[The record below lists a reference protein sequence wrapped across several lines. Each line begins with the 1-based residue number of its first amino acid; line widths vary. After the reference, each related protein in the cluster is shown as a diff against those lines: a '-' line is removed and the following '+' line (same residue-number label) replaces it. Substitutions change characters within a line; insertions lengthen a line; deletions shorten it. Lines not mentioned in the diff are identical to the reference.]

1 MHSIKDI
8 MLVQD
13 LFKLAKPILKD
24 IAADLDIDT
33 SLNKNELVMRIYP
46 ERNRFSAET
55 ISKIENRI
63 LATKSTAVTWYRFD
77 GELTTE
83 EFRRLIRENTRF
95 FDPFNEM
102 NPIQESDVTTSPEIL
117 MGSTAL
123 NNSGTFLR
131 YIYKSGVRYETTP
144 TMIRTVSKSAIS
156 TVYYDGDKG
165 ILEIRGDTRKAPDI
179 ARKVAQTLGL
189 QIILEPIEA
198 PFEQEMGTIADS
210 IGGQLTEATSKPELY
225 FEEFNEDEMNS
236 VVNVLKALDEYMQT
250 KDSDVLETHLQNASD
265 SFMQGEAIVPFAA
278 LVLSGMETVGMAGSS
293 EIRSLP
299 LFSYLNPYLQH
310 QGGFIKFPFTIE
322 NVEETFTIRIGI
334 TTQSVVFVSQVTE
347 SVIDYVRSRV
357 II

>member
-1 MHSIKDI
+1 MHSIRDI
-8 MLVQD
+8 MLIQD
-13 LFKLAKPILKD
+13 LFKLTKSVLID

-46 ERNRFSAET
+46 QRNQFSEET
-55 ISKIENRI
+55 ILKIENRI
-63 LATKSTAVTWYRFD
+63 LATRATAVAWYRFD
-77 GELTTE
+77 GDLTTD
-83 EFRRLIRENTRF
+83 EFRRLIRENTM
-95 FDPFNEM
+95 FDPFSEM
-102 NPIQESDVTTSPEIL
+102 NPIQESDVTTAPEIL
-117 MGSTAL
+117 IGSGAL
-123 NNSGTFLR
+123 NDYGTFLR

-144 TMIRTVSKSAIS
+144 TMIRTISKSAIS
-156 TVYYDGDKG
+156 TVYYDSNKG

-189 QIILEPIEA
+189 QVTMEPIEA
-198 PFEQEMGTIADS
+198 PFEQEMGDIADS
-210 IGGQLTEATSKPELY
+210 LNGQLTEATSKPELF
-225 FEEFNEDEMNS
+225 FEEFSENEMNS
-236 VVNVLKALDEYMQT
+236 VVNVLKALDQYMQT

-310 QGGFIKFPFTIE
+310 QGGFIKFPFNIE

-334 TTQSVVFVSQVTE
+334 TTKSVVFVSPVTE
-347 SVIDYVRSRV
+347 DVIDFVRSRV

>member
-1 MHSIKDI
+1 MFI
-8 MLVQD
+8 QD
-13 LFKLAKPILKD
+13 LFKLTKSVLKD

-46 ERNRFSAET
+46 ARTRFSEET

-63 LATKSTAVTWYRFD
+63 LATKATAVTWYRFD
-77 GELTTE
+77 DGLSVD
-83 EFRRLIRENTRF
+83 EFRRLIRENSN
-95 FDPFNEM
+95 FDPFTSR
-102 NPIQESDVTTSPEIL
+102 NPIQESDVTTDPELLI
-117 MGSTAL
+117 GSKGL
-123 NNSGTFLR
+123 NDSGTFLR

-144 TMIRTVSKSAIS
+144 TMIRTISKSAIS
-156 TVYYDGDKG
+156 TVYYDANRG

-179 ARKVAQTLGL
+179 ARKVAQTLQL
-189 QIILEPIEA
+189 QITMEPIEA
-198 PFEQEMGTIADS
+198 PFEQEMGAIADRLN
-210 IGGQLTEATSKPELY
+210 GQLTEATSKPELY
-225 FEEFNEDEMNS
+225 FEEFSEDEMNS

-293 EIRSLP
+293 EIRTLP

-310 QGGFIKFPFTIE
+310 QGGFIKFPFIIR

-347 SVIDYVRSRV
+347 GVIDFVRDRV